1 MNKLNATKQWRD
13 AATLMLVA
21 RSGAKRNGY
30 KILMLKRS
38 AKSKFMPNAY
48 VFPGGVTSLTTDF
61 TEEWNDIFKRN
72 NYSNKFSRLLNTTKP
87 QPSAYTSNISPGRIP
102 PELAFRICAIR
113 ETFEES
119 GILLLTD
126 YNGKEIVLDDPTH
139 NLGGEFGTLQ
149 SWRDKINE
157 DDNNFLKLF
166 RSLKSSPSI
175 HQLFDW
181 STWLTPNFVSRRFDT
196 MFYTCFVDEIPNHGR
211 DCGEEVTETVW
222 LSPFDVWDNSYNFK
236 PPQIHE
242 MLRLSRYK
250 TFDELKKFTIQREAS
265 GLNTWCA
272 FKKTLKDGFVWTY
285 PGDDFHN
292 ADPVAESDTMNVTI
306 NELREMSR
314 NTNRIEL
321 VTDDTSGAVVLNNI
335 DWFGHPSL
343 DKHVFASG
351 LLK

>member
-13 AATLMLVA
+13 AATLILVA

-48 VFPGGVTSLTTDF
+48 VFPGGVTSVATDF

-72 NYSNKFSRLLNTTKP
+72 NYSNKFSRLLNTSKP
-87 QPSAYTSNISPGRIP
+87 QPSAYTSNISPEIIP

-149 SWRDKINE
+149 RWRDKINE

-166 RSLKSSPSI
+166 RSMRACPNIHSLYQWSS
-175 HQLFDW
+175 
-181 STWLTPNFVSRRFDT
+181 WLTPTFLKHRFNTVFYMCFIDAVSSQSE
-196 MFYTCFVDEIPNHGR
+196 DEFEMVHS
-211 DCGEEVTETVW
+211 DW
-222 LSPFDVWDNSYNFK
+222 LNPFEAIRQHANKKILLQN
-236 PPQIHE
+236 PQIYE
-242 MLRLSRYK
+242 CSRLMRYK

-265 GLNTWCA
+265 GLNTWCP
-272 FKKTLKDGFVWTY
+272 FKKTLKDGFVVTY

-292 ADPVAESDTMNVTI
+292 ADPVAESDNMDVTI
-306 NELREMSR
+306 NELREKSR

-321 VTDDTSGAVVLNNI
+321 VTDDTSDAVILNNM

-343 DKHVFASG
+343 GQIK
-351 LLK
+351 LKDL

>member
-166 RSLKSSPSI
+166 R
-175 HQLFDW
+175 
-181 STWLTPNFVSRRFDT
+181 
-196 MFYTCFVDEIPNHGR
+196 
-211 DCGEEVTETVW
+211 
-222 LSPFDVWDNSYNFK
+222 
-236 PPQIHE
+236 
-242 MLRLSRYK
+242 YK